1 MITLDLQ
8 GRTPIYQQ
16 IKARVLEL
24 VLWDVWTRDTQLPS
38 VRGLAVE
45 LGINPNTIQKA
56 YQELEAEG
64 IIYTVAGKGSFVKG
78 GDTVRGRLRAKATEA
93 LVQALRE
100 ACLAGLSPEEVHVL
114 VNQEYSEVKRDD

>member
-16 IKARVLEL
+16 IKDRVLEL
-24 VLWDVWTRDTQLPS
+24 VLRGVWTRDTQLPS

-100 ACLAGLSPEEVHVL
+100 ACLAGLSPEEVHAL